1 MATYEQTVDS
11 EFLLRLRQYVRRRV
25 PTLSDADDVVQDAL
39 VKLLHK
45 GQDVAPASA
54 RAWLFTVARNLIL
67 DRWRSPR
74 REREGLAGDEAAA
87 AAESDREVIAYL
99 AQCLEPMLETMAE
112 QDRELLRRVDIL
124 EESQA
129 QIARGLSL
137 SASVV
142 KSRVQRARRRLRELL
157 EGCCAVE
164 RDRRGTPIAYERLP
178 GGSCAPE
185 CNRSERDT

>member
-11 EFLLRLRQYVRRRV
+11 DFLLRLRQYVRRRV
-25 PTLSDADDVVQDAL
+25 PTQSDADDVVQDAL

-45 GQDVAPASA
+45 GQGVAPESA

-67 DRWRSPR
+67 DRWRAPR
-74 REREGLAGDEAAA
+74 RERAELGDDPAAA
-87 AAESDREVIAYL
+87 AVESDREVVAYL
-99 AQCLEPMLETMAE
+99 AQCMEPMLESMAE

-129 QIARGLSL
+129 EIARSLALSP
-137 SASVV
+137 SVV
-142 KSRVQRARRRLRELL
+142 KSRVQRARRRLRSLL

-164 RDRRGTPIAYERLP
+164 QDRRGKPIAYERLP
-178 GGSCAPE
+178 GRSCAADCGGE
-185 CNRSERDT
+185 QDG